1 MARERRFLSRSVAI
15 GDLVAGAS
23 VAVVLIPQSVAYA
36 ELAGVPATAALPA
49 AAAAALGGAV
59 LASSPYLQT
68 GPTALTSLLVLGAL
82 GALAGTGEAALE
94 QAMLLALTIG
104 VIRVVLGLA
113 RGGAVAFFVSDPML
127 AGLLPAAAI
136 TIAATQLPA
145 LLGVTEIPETGIFQ
159 RAGWALAH
167 PASWDTTTV
176 GLSVGAIA
184 LMVLGKRLGVGLASV
199 PLVVVAAVVW
209 SALADFGGATI
220 GDLHAGAPTS
230 PFGLPWGG
238 LGGLLLPALIIAVV
252 GFVEPTTI
260 GRTLLERDRRWNAD
274 RELVSQG
281 VANLASGFAGGFP
294 VSGSF
299 SRSALN
305 LAAGARTRLSG
316 AVSGLL
322 VLAFIPFADVLGDL
336 PSAIPA
342 AIVVVAVA
350 GLARPRRLVRL
361 ARSSRTQFGVALA
374 TFVLVLVL
382 APRIDEAVAIG
393 IALAVGVH
401 LWREMRVPVA
411 VHVEGDALHLHPAG
425 VLWFGSAARFEDEVG
440 EITAAHPDC
449 TSLVIHL
456 DGLGRVD
463 LTGARSLARVLEE
476 ARRRGL
482 EASVEG
488 IPPTTGGMIGR
499 VLGGESPGERR

>member
-1 MARERRFLSRSVAI
+1 
-15 GDLVAGAS
+15 
-23 VAVVLIPQSVAYA
+23 
-36 ELAGVPATAALPA
+36 
-49 AAAAALGGAV
+49 
-59 LASSPYLQT
+59 
-68 GPTALTSLLVLGAL
+68 
-82 GALAGTGEAALE
+82 
-94 QAMLLALTIG
+94 
-104 VIRVVLGLA
+104 
-113 RGGAVAFFVSDPML
+113 
-127 AGLLPAAAI
+127 
-136 TIAATQLPA
+136 
-145 LLGVTEIPETGIFQ
+145 
-159 RAGWALAH
+159 
-167 PASWDTTTV
+167 V
-176 GLSVGAIA
+176 GLSVGAIT
-184 LMVLGKRLGVGLASV
+184 LMVAGRRLGLGLAPV
-199 PLVVVAAVVW
+199 PLVVVAAVIW
-209 SALADFGGATI
+209 SGLSDFGGSTVGNLETGVPI
-220 GDLHAGAPTS
+220 S
-230 PFGLPWGG
+230 PVDLPWGE

-316 AVSGLL
+316 AASGLL

-361 ARSSRTQFGVALA
+361 ARSSRTQFGVAMA

-393 IALAVGVH
+393 IALAVAVH

-411 VHVEGDALHLHPAG
+411 VHVEEGTLHLHPAG

-440 EITAAHPDC
+440 GIAAAHPDC
-449 TSLVIHL
+449 ARLVIHL

-463 LTGARSLARVLEE
+463 LTGARSLARVLED

-482 EASVEG
+482 GASVEG

-499 VLGGESPGERR
+499 VLGGGESPEERR

>member
-1 MARERRFLSRSVAI
+1 M
-15 GDLVAGAS
+15 
-23 VAVVLIPQSVAYA
+23 
-36 ELAGVPATAALPA
+36 
-49 AAAAALGGAV
+49 
-59 LASSPYLQT
+59 
-68 GPTALTSLLVLGAL
+68 
-82 GALAGTGEAALE
+82 
-94 QAMLLALTIG
+94 
-104 VIRVVLGLA
+104 
-113 RGGAVAFFVSDPML
+113 
-127 AGLLPAAAI
+127 
-136 TIAATQLPA
+136 
-145 LLGVTEIPETGIFQ
+145 
-159 RAGWALAH
+159 
-167 PASWDTTTV
+167 
-176 GLSVGAIA
+176 
-184 LMVLGKRLGVGLASV
+184 
-199 PLVVVAAVVW
+199 
-209 SALADFGGATI
+209 
-220 GDLHAGAPTS
+220 
-230 PFGLPWGG
+230 
-238 LGGLLLPALIIAVV
+238 
-252 GFVEPTTI
+252 
-260 GRTLLERDRRWNAD
+260 LERDRRWDAD

-316 AVSGLL
+316 AASGAFVL
-322 VLAFIPFADVLGDL
+322 VFIPFADVLADL

-342 AIVVVAVA
+342 AIVVVAIA
-350 GLARPRRLVRL
+350 GLASPRPLVRL

-411 VHVEGDALHLHPAG
+411 VQLEDGALHLHPAG

-440 EITAAHPDC
+440 RIADEHSGYTR
-449 TSLVIHL
+449 LVIHL

-463 LTGARSLARVLEE
+463 VTGARSLRRVLDE

-488 IPPTTGGMIGR
+488 IPPTTGGMLGR
-499 VLGGESPGERR
+499 VLAGADSGDDRR